1 MALEKDLVKIQG
13 VQERTCEQVVEF
25 VDQHRERFIKINY
38 KLDQIESKVRRSEN
52 ILKLV
57 GSRIDD
63 YKSEYYNTE
72 SKIQKFINEY
82 EMKLLKDQVL
92 ELAKSEAQFLAN
104 FNKQF

>member
-1 MALEKDLVKIQG
+1 M
-13 VQERTCEQVVEF
+13 
-25 VDQHRERFIKINY
+25 
-38 KLDQIESKVRRSEN
+38 
-52 ILKLV
+52 V

-72 SKIQKFINEY
+72 SKIQKCINEY

-92 ELAKSEAQFLAN
+92 ELAKSEAQFLSN